1 MTSAAPVL
9 EVSNLSKD
17 FPGNRVLHEVS
28 FQVLAGEIHALVG
41 ENGCGK
47 STFIKCLA
55 GVHAPEPGA
64 DIRVGGERMPESYG
78 SEAAFAHGMSF
89 IHQNLGLV
97 LSLSVLENLALTQG
111 FVTTW
116 PWRIDW
122 PRERARAREA
132 LAQFAPHIDVDRRVA
147 DLTQSD
153 RTLVAIARG
162 LQSGGSGQSRL
173 LVLDEPTAALPEAE
187 VELLFAALRRVVA
200 NGVGI
205 VFVSHRLNEILA
217 LANRVTA
224 FRDGR
229 NVGTRAIAGLTEQQ
243 LVEMIIGRPLSAY
256 YPPAVSS
263 AKADSLLSVEG
274 LSGRRVLNVTFQI
287 RRGEVLGLAGLL
299 GSGRSELGRLL
310 YGAQARTAGE
320 MRIGDQTVDPKSPAE
335 ALKAGIG
342 YVPQDR
348 LGKGGVGR
356 LNVAENITLPDLSEF
371 WRGGL
376 LNKTAELQAAR
387 SLMDR
392 FNVRPRNPAA
402 RFRTLSGGNQQKA
415 IIARLFR
422 LPLKLII
429 LDEPV
434 QGVDIGSKTEIYRL
448 IDQAAAEGR
457 GVLLVDSDF
466 DDLCRLCDRILVIR
480 QGRIVSELAGE
491 LKTRERITELVYLSQ
506 RPAA

>member
-1 MTSAAPVL
+1 MATVPRSL
-9 EVSNLSKD
+9 W
-17 FPGNRVLHEVS
+17 R
-28 FQVLAGEIHALVG
+28 
-41 ENGCGK
+41 
-47 STFIKCLA
+47 
-55 GVHAPEPGA
+55 
-64 DIRVGGERMPESYG
+64 
-78 SEAAFAHGMSF
+78 HGLGF

-97 LSLSVLENLALTQG
+97 LSLSVLENLALTRG
-111 FVTTW
+111 FVTQW

-122 PRERARAREA
+122 SRERTRAREA
-132 LAQFAPHIDVDRRVA
+132 LAQFAPHIDVDHRVA

-162 LQSGGSGQSRL
+162 LQSGDERQSRL

-187 VELLFAALRRVVA
+187 VELLFAALRRVA
-200 NGVGI
+200 AQGVGI
-205 VFVSHRLNEILA
+205 VFVSHRLNEILT

-229 NVGTRAIAGLTEQQ
+229 NVGTRPIAGLTEQE

-256 YPPAVSS
+256 YPPVVSS

-274 LSGRRVLNVTFQI
+274 LSGHRVQNATFQI
-287 RRGEVLGLAGLL
+287 HRGEVLGLAGLL

-310 YGAQARTAGE
+310 YGAQVRAAGVTKL
-320 MRIGDQTVDPKSPAE
+320 GVSVVDPKSPAE
-335 ALKAGIG
+335 ALRAGIG

-348 LGKGGVGR
+348 LGQGGVGR

-371 WRGGL
+371 WRHGL
-376 LNKTAELQAAR
+376 LKKTAELQAAR
-387 SLMDR
+387 DLMER

-422 LPLKLII
+422 LQLRLVI

-457 GVLLVDSDF
+457 GVLLIDSDF
-466 DDLCRLCDRILVIR
+466 DDLCRLCDRILVMR
-480 QGRIVSELAGE
+480 QGRIVAELSGD
-491 LKTRERITELVYLSQ
+491 LKTPERITELVYLSERQ
-506 RPAA
+506 AA